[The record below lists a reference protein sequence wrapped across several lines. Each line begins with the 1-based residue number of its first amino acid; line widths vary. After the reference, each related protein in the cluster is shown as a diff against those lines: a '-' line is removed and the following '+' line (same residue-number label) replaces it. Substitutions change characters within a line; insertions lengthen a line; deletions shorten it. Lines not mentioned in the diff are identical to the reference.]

1 MKRSISTVVV
11 IAGLVACGE
20 PPKGYDS
27 GFSDGYAVGF
37 NSVCYPK
44 RTNIIWGDWDSEHYS
59 AGYSDGKSSGI
70 YDAKAA
76 QKGENRMTCSMGR
89 SD

>member
-1 MKRSISTVVV
+1 MKTSICTIVV

-27 GFSDGYAVGF
+27 GFSDGYAGGF
-37 NSVCYPK
+37 NSVCYPE
-44 RTNIIWGDWDSEHYS
+44 RSNIIWGDWESKKYS

-70 YDAKAA
+70 YDAREA
-76 QKGENRMTCSMGR
+76 QRGVNRMACASKG